1 MSEKT
6 IIIGAGQAGAQ
17 VAVSLRQGGYEG
29 ELLLVGKESHL
40 PYQRPP
46 LSKQILKKEWA
57 AERCQLRHLEF
68 YQQHDIEFLLGCSA
82 LSLCTDE
89 NRVTLDNGKQREFSK
104 LAICTGSRLNRLSIQ
119 GADLPG
125 VCYLRT
131 IDEALELASKLQSGV
146 RLAIIGGGYI
156 GLEVAAAARTLDCD
170 VTVIEALDQIMKRSA
185 LPEVADFLYQRH
197 EAEGVKFLMNSRV
210 SAIAGQ
216 TKVEGVE
223 LEDGTTVPVDIVMV
237 GIGVR
242 PDLRWLADSELKMD
256 RGIKVDLNCRTNLE
270 NIYAA
275 GDVAETRHPLLDGWH
290 VLESVQNAVSQGK
303 LIAANILGNTESYSE
318 SPWFWSEQYDCRLQ
332 MAGIPREGDRRI
344 TRKNSET
351 EGMSIFSISDGHLN
365 AVQCLN
371 SPREYMVGRQ
381 LITRRI
387 EVNENILSDE
397 QFNLKDLL

>member
-1 MSEKT
+1 M
-6 IIIGAGQAGAQ
+6 
-17 VAVSLRQGGYEG
+17 
-29 ELLLVGKESHL
+29 
-40 PYQRPP
+40 
-46 LSKQILKKEWA
+46 
-57 AERCQLRHLEF
+57 
-68 YQQHDIEFLLGCSA
+68 GCSA
-82 LSLCTDE
+82 LSLNTNE
-89 NRVTLDNGKQREFSK
+89 NRVTLDNGTQREFSK

-131 IDEALELASKLQSGV
+131 IDEALELESKLKSGR

-156 GLEVAAAARTLDCD
+156 GLEVAAAARTLECD

-185 LPEVADFLYQRH
+185 LPEVAEFLYRRH
-197 EAEGVKFLMNSRV
+197 EAEGVNFLMKSRV

-223 LEDGTTVPVDIVMV
+223 LEDGTTVPADIVMV

-242 PDLRWLADSELKMD
+242 PDLRWLAGSGLEME

-275 GDVAETRHPLLDGWH
+275 GDVPETRHPLLEGWH

-303 LIAANILGNTESYSE
+303 LIAANMLGNVASYSE

-332 MAGIPREGDRRI
+332 MAGIPRDGDRGV
-344 TRKNSET
+344 TRNNSET
-351 EGMSIFSISDGHLN
+351 GGMSIFSISDGYLN

-381 LITRRI
+381 LITRRV
-387 EVNENILSDE
+387 EVNEDVLSDE